1 MRVVLA
7 AALLLVSLAVAP
19 GAARAQTTVDLIA
32 QALDTFWSAQFA
44 DRGLT
49 YYSPQ
54 VKEVSGPGMDFCD
67 GFDVYYTPAGYCAT
81 NDTITYSD
89 AFGTADDLSW
99 LPIIA
104 HEWGHH
110 IQGLIDTGVTSVP
123 EEEHQADCFAGAFI
137 AFAQQSGDIS
147 PVIGSLSLQL
157 TQAAGDIWW
166 LAPGEPMEHGNA
178 AERAIYFMQG
188 LNGGVEACGF

>member
-1 MRVVLA
+1 MRVVLVA
-7 AALLLVSLAVAP
+7 TLLFVSLAVAP
-19 GAARAQTTVDLIA
+19 GAARAQTTVDMIA
-32 QALDTFWSAQFA
+32 GALDTFWAQQFA

-49 YYSPQ
+49 YSSPR
-54 VKEVSGPGMDFCD
+54 VKEVSGPGMEFCD
-67 GFDVYYTPAGYCAT
+67 GFDVYYTPAGFCAS

-110 IQGLIDTGVTSVP
+110 IQYLIDTGVTSVP
-123 EEEHQADCFAGAFI
+123 EAEHQADCFAGAFI
-137 AFAQQSGDIS
+137 DYAQQSGDIN
-147 PVIGSLSLQL
+147 PVIGTLSLQL

-166 LAPGEPMEHGNA
+166 LAPGEPMEHGNG
-178 AERAIYFMQG
+178 AERAIYFAQG
-188 LNGGVEACGF
+188 LNGGLVACGI